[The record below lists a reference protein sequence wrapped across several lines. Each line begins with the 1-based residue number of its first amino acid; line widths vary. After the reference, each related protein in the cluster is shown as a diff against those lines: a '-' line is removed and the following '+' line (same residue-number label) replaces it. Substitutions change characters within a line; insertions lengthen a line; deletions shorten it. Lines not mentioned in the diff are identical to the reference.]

1 MASQLC
7 WAGVLSRGGGR
18 AQRELCLFF
27 RFLVIC
33 PPVLSP
39 LRLLERADAS
49 QGPPLTGSRPRRLAV
64 WPEVGGASVTPRCRI
79 CPAW

>member
-7 WAGVLSRGGGR
+7 GASVLSRGGGR
-18 AQRELCLFF
+18 TQRELRLFF

-39 LRLLERADAS
+39 LRLLEPADAS
-49 QGPPLTGSRPRRLAV
+49 QGPPLTGS
-64 WPEVGGASVTPRCRI
+64 
-79 CPAW
+79 